1 MTGPLGEWYYNAC
14 SLVSAANF
22 AKSRFVP
29 LICRTGQLNEKWVVG
44 TRNSNYSESQQTKKM
59 IDNFLKKKKKCIS
72 WIWML
77 VSFIEKRGKGEE
89 EKSKR

>member
-59 IDNFLKKKKKCIS
+59 IDNFLKKKKK
-72 WIWML
+72 MYFMDL
-77 VSFIEKRGKGEE
+77 DASFFYREKRE
-89 EKSKR
+89 R

>member
-59 IDNFLKKKKKCIS
+59 IDNFLKKKKKK
-72 WIWML
+72 MYFMDL
-77 VSFIEKRGKGEE
+77 DASFFYREKRE
-89 EKSKR
+89 R